1 MHKLGLHKVV
11 IVGGGPVGSVLALA
25 LQQQQVPFTMLEAR
39 VKGASHGDTRALALS
54 YGSRLILEKL
64 GIWHAVAARATAINT
79 IHISQRGGLGR
90 SKLNAADHGLESL
103 GYVLPYGAL
112 TQALDAVLNADNI
125 LYEAEATEIK
135 PAQDTSSVTYIYA
148 NPSTH
153 AYPNTHANPTQTLQS
168 LLTVVAD
175 GGRSLGE
182 IAGIEKETKE
192 YGHDALVTKVCAELP
207 HNNIAYERFTPSGPM
222 ALLPNGDAGFSLVW
236 TGLQA
241 NIHALLALDDQTFL
255 AQLHQ
260 EFGDRVGK
268 FLSVEKRMSFPLKL
282 SRLKPSVAPH
292 LAVIGNAAQTMH
304 PVAGQGFNVG
314 MRDAWTLADLI
325 VLAAQSELGSAAML
339 ANYSQL
345 RGRDT
350 RGGILFTDLLVN
362 VFNNDLLG
370 LRAMRGT
377 GLGLLELIKPAKNLL
392 VSKMSFGK

>member
-1 MHKLGLHKVV
+1 MHKPSLHNVV

-25 LQQQQVPFTMLEAR
+25 LQQQHVPFVMLEAR
-39 VKGASHGDTRALALS
+39 AKGASRQDTRALALS

-64 GIWHAVAARATAINT
+64 GVWHAVEARATAINT

-90 SKLNAADHGLESL
+90 TKLNATDHGLESL

-112 TQALDAVLNADNI
+112 TQALDAVLDAASDTSNI
-125 LYEAEATEIK
+125 IYEAEATEIK
-135 PAQDTSSVTYIYA
+135 PARDTSSVTYIHA
-148 NPSTH
+148 NVTH
-153 AYPNTHANPTQTLQS
+153 ALQS
-168 LLTVVAD
+168 SLTVVAD

-182 IAGIEKETKE
+182 IEGVEKETKE

-207 HNNIAYERFTPSGPM
+207 HNNVAYERFTPSGPM
-222 ALLPNGDAGFSLVW
+222 ALLPNGDTDFSLVW

-241 NIHALLALDDQTFL
+241 NIHGLLALDDQTFL

-260 EFGDRVGK
+260 AFGDRVGK

-282 SRLKPSVAPH
+282 STLKSSVAAH

-314 MRDAWTLADLI
+314 MRDAWALAGLI
-325 VLAAQSELGSAAML
+325 INTAQSELGSAGML
-339 ANYSQL
+339 ANYTQL
-345 RGRDT
+345 RSRDT

-362 VFNNDLLG
+362 MFNNDLIG
-370 LRAMRGT
+370 LQAMRGA
-377 GLGLLELIKPAKNLL
+377 GLGFLELIKPAKTLL